1 MQTTGIRE
9 GDIVK
14 LNVRGQTF
22 YALVAQEVHVDPVT
36 TRRVIRLSS
45 LVPGKS
51 LLTHTVTSQQITD
64 HWRKRRTKG
73 ASKNGS
79 SDGE

>member
-22 YALVAQEVHVDPVT
+22 HALVAEEAHIDPVT
-36 TRRVIRLSS
+36 QKRVIRLSP
-45 LVPGKS
+45 LVPGKT
-51 LLTHTVTSQQITD
+51 LLAHTVTSQQITD

-73 ASKNGS
+73 ASKNGTS
-79 SDGE
+79 NGE